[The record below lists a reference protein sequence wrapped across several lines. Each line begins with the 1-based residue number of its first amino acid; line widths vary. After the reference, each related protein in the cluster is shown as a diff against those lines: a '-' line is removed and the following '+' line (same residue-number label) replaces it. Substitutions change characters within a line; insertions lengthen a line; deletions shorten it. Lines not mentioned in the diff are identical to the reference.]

1 MKEKQKM
8 ASLINVRLNRG
19 DASPWGFRLQGGKDF
34 GTPLVIQ
41 KVNGNSLAE
50 KAGLQVGDAVIKVNG
65 HEVFNLRHKDAQ
77 DIIVRSG
84 NNIEITIQ
92 RGGAAT
98 WKPAVQPVGSGVTA
112 SPHLPSKVAPVTKT
126 SLAAKPQAPS
136 NIGSAH
142 NLSPRPFNQVN
153 GEPVKSIVNKQY
165 NSPVNI
171 YSEETIAETLSAQAE
186 VLAGGVLGVNFK
198 KNERGYD
205 AEKSEVYKMLQEA
218 EREPKTPE
226 PAEVDQGGVVV
237 PPPVAGLRHV
247 AAPENKPPS
256 TTPSMA
262 GVGGQNICS
271 ECERLIVGV
280 FVRIKDKNLHVECFK
295 CATCGSSLKNIGY
308 YSINNKLYC
317 DIHAKLVARQNPPAP
332 NLDPI
337 TVPPSGFP
345 ASSAAAPLSP
355 SVAPQS
361 PQSNLAPLPF
371 HTPRVA
377 PSHVAAPRPV
387 PKSSPS
393 TNTVPKP
400 FSSVQ
405 PPSAPYQPPAAPYQA
420 PAAPYQPPAA
430 PAPAPAPPT
439 AAPFFNKPQSGYS
452 PFSTFRKG
460 AGGGGSAGGNKGA
473 TFAGSTAPR
482 RGRGT
487 LNPSVAPGA
496 RIPLC
501 GSCNSQIR
509 GPFITALGKIWCP
522 EHFVCANGQCRRPL
536 QDVGFVEES
545 SGLYCEF
552 CFEQFL
558 APSCNKCSKKIKGDC
573 LNAIGKHFHPECF
586 CCAYCGKLFGNSPF
600 FLEDALPYCENDW
613 NELFTTKC
621 FSCGFPIEAGD
632 RWVEALA
639 NNYHSQC
646 FNCTMCK
653 KNLEGQSFFAKGGR
667 PFCKNHAR

>member
-1 MKEKQKM
+1 M

-126 SLAAKPQAPS
+126 SLAAKPQPPS

-226 PAEVDQGGVVV
+226 PDV
-237 PPPVAGLRHV
+237 RS
-247 AAPENKPPS
+247 S
-256 TTPSMA
+256 TSYYSMA
-262 GVGGQNICS
+262 SHATGGRAVSPRPQTPIAQQMNLPMPPQTQAPPYMPTSSPKSEPPKCS
-271 ECERLIVGV
+271 GCGKTIVGV

-345 ASSAAAPLSP
+345 ASSAAAPQSP

-377 PSHVAAPRPV
+377 PSHVSAPRPV
-387 PKSSPS
+387 PK
-393 TNTVPKP
+393 
-400 FSSVQ
+400 
-405 PPSAPYQPPAAPYQA
+405 
-420 PAAPYQPPAA
+420 
-430 PAPAPAPPT
+430 
-439 AAPFFNKPQSGYS
+439 
-452 PFSTFRKG
+452 
-460 AGGGGSAGGNKGA
+460 
-473 TFAGSTAPR
+473 
-482 RGRGT
+482 
-487 LNPSVAPGA
+487 
-496 RIPLC
+496 
-501 GSCNSQIR
+501 
-509 GPFITALGKIWCP
+509 
-522 EHFVCANGQCRRPL
+522 
-536 QDVGFVEES
+536 
-545 SGLYCEF
+545 
-552 CFEQFL
+552 
-558 APSCNKCSKKIKGDC
+558 
-573 LNAIGKHFHPECF
+573 
-586 CCAYCGKLFGNSPF
+586 
-600 FLEDALPYCENDW
+600 
-613 NELFTTKC
+613 
-621 FSCGFPIEAGD
+621 
-632 RWVEALA
+632 
-639 NNYHSQC
+639 
-646 FNCTMCK
+646 
-653 KNLEGQSFFAKGGR
+653 
-667 PFCKNHAR
+667 